1 MSEVQEVQQAQPRVA
16 ANVVTSENLAEFTAK
31 KLGLADSAP
40 AEAAKAEPVVEPANQ
55 SESVEAKNDA
65 TAVEDGKQNPKLE
78 KRFSDLTKQR
88 EAARQEAQRERE
100 AREAL
105 EARLRDL
112 EAKVSP
118 KQEAKVDEEPKPE
131 QFTDM
136 YEYQQAL
143 VDYRVDQ
150 RLAEEKQKAEQAKI
164 EAQRQQV
171 LNTWASRVEAAKSEI
186 PDFEAM
192 VGSSDIAVSNEVRD
206 AIFESEVGPR
216 ILYHLAENPEI
227 AEKLQGMTLTRA
239 LATIGK
245 LEAQFEKAKADP
257 EPQKNVT
264 AAKSKAPAPINPIK
278 ASAAGPVTELDSNRQ
293 FHGSYQ
299 AWKAARLAGRIR

>member
-1 MSEVQEVQQAQPRVA
+1 MSEVQEAPQVQPRVA

-31 KLGLADSAP
+31 KLGLADQTPREAAP
-40 AEAAKAEPVVEPANQ
+40 AEPQVEAEQ
-55 SESVEAKNDA
+55 SEPSETAEEA
-65 TAVEDGKQNPKLE
+65 TAAEDRKQNPKLE

-112 EAKVSP
+112 ESKANPVKDEP
-118 KQEAKVDEEPKPE
+118 KFDEEPKPE

-136 YEYQQAL
+136 YEYAKAL
-143 VDYRVDQ
+143 TDYKVDQ
-150 RLAEEKQKAEQAKI
+150 RLQEEKQKEAVAKAEA
-164 EAQRQQV
+164 ERQKV
-171 LNTWASRVEAAKSEI
+171 INTWAKRVEAAKTEM

-192 VGSSDIAVSNEVRD
+192 VGSADVVVSNEVRD
-206 AIFESEVGPR
+206 AIFESDVGPR
-216 ILYHLAENPEI
+216 ILYHLAENPEV

-245 LEAQFEKAKADP
+245 LEAQFEKT
-257 EPQKNVT
+257 EPQTKPAVG
-264 AAKSKAPAPINPIK
+264 KSKAPAPINPIK
-278 ASAAGPVTELDSNRQ
+278 ASANGPITDLDSNRQ